1 MKGPVVV
8 HKRFPAF
15 WTLLTVLVVS
25 GLMLVAAQTTG
36 DAAPAAPAAPAAA
49 PADPNAVVLKLGDT
63 TFTAAQF
70 EPRFNIALRTLAA
83 QQGAPLDA
91 ATLAQFG
98 TLRPNFLDQFAT
110 QQVLLQ
116 DAEKRGLSVPET
128 EVDAQLAQATRL
140 YSGVADVATRGR
152 GASGHH
158 SGNPSGGSRIL

>member
-1 MKGPVVV
+1 MKGPVVT

-25 GLMLVAAQTTG
+25 GLMIVAAQTTG
-36 DAAPAAPAAPAAA
+36 GAAGAAAPVAK
-49 PADPNAVVLKLGDT
+49 PADPNAVVLKLGDQ

-116 DAEKRGLSVPET
+116 DAEKRGLSVPEA
-128 EVDAQLAQATRL
+128 EVDAQLAQAKE
-140 YSGVADVATRGR
+140 
-152 GASGHH
+152 GA
-158 SGNPSGGSRIL
+158 